1 MSVATLVYRA
11 MFVLI
16 PSLAVVVAF
25 TTSGG
30 PAVLFWYHPV
40 AMSTALFVCTASG
53 IMHKK
58 IGGFEKTKLHG
69 LLMSAAVVFF
79 IIGGIVIY
87 VNKTK
92 QQHPHLVSLHS
103 KFGFASIVLSIALG
117 LVGGVG
123 LHPVWGVATSS
134 SILRMAHKWGGRT
147 ALMLMFVAAFLG
159 FQTLHGVDR
168 SSSTALFGVT
178 LSLVCVFLV
187 AFPAPDEFKVP
198 VPEPFHTLEDETDD
212 VAPQDGQMSNV
223 GVVSATE

>member
-79 IIGGIVIY
+79 IIGG
-87 VNKTK
+87 
-92 QQHPHLVSLHS
+92 
-103 KFGFASIVLSIALG
+103 
-117 LVGGVG
+117 
-123 LHPVWGVATSS
+123 
-134 SILRMAHKWGGRT
+134 WGGRT

>member
-58 IGGFEKTKLHG
+58 IGGFEKTK
-69 LLMSAAVVFF
+69 
-79 IIGGIVIY
+79 IVIY

-168 SSSTALFGVT
+168 SSLTALFGVT

-187 AFPAPDEFKVP
+187 AFPAPDELKVP
-198 VPEPFHTLEDETDD
+198 VPEPFHTLEDETDN